1 MKAFKIFVE
10 GNDVKFLHDYVEYL
24 FKTSLDGEKGKYGN
38 IKKSDKIIKTDG
50 WTVLNS
56 AVNKGENLRR
66 QMKENMDEGG
76 VNLIIFDADNH
87 FEQRQKE
94 ILDWK
99 SKYDLDFELFL
110 FPNNKD
116 AGTLEYLL
124 ETIINPQNTPIFDCW
139 EDFEACLQT
148 KNTCTNNPL
157 TIPAKKSKIYAY
169 METLHGETDSE
180 KEKVKDPNRDFKDA
194 NCWNLDAETLNPLK
208 NFLQQHLSDPGE
220 EIEIAP

>member
-10 GNDVKFLHDYVEYL
+10 GNDVRFLHDYIEHL
-24 FKTSLDGEKGKYGN
+24 FKTTLKAEKGKYGN
-38 IKKSDKIIKTDG
+38 IKTSDKIIKTDG

-56 AVNKGENLRR
+56 TVNKGENLRR

-76 VNLIIFDADNH
+76 INLIIFDADYN
-87 FEQRQKE
+87 FEERKKE
-94 ILDWK
+94 IFEWK
-99 SKYDLDFELFL
+99 NKYNLDFELFL

-124 ETIINPQNTPIFDCW
+124 ERIINPHNAPIFDCW
-139 EDFEACLQT
+139 EDFEECLKT
-148 KNTCTNNPL
+148 KTTCAKNPL

-180 KEKVKDPNRDFKDA
+180 KEKVKDPNRNFKDTH
-194 NCWNLDAETLNPLK
+194 CWDLDAEALNPLK
-208 NFLQQHLSDPGE
+208 AFLQQHLSD
-220 EIEIAP
+220 